1 MPRKDLF
8 LIFKYLKK
16 QKVMKKVIV
25 LLIIGLGF
33 INLEFVN
40 AKMTLLSSFV
50 GGIGLGLA
58 VVEARLLGRE
68 EGRNEL

>member
-1 MPRKDLF
+1 
-8 LIFKYLKK
+8 
-16 QKVMKKVIV
+16 MKKVIL
-25 LLIIGLGF
+25 LLIIGIGF

-58 VVEARLLGRE
+58 VIEARLLGRE
-68 EGRNEL
+68 EGSDKL